1 MAPIKRTSE
10 LDALNVMLTN
20 IGQQPI
26 VNINNTNPQVA
37 LAKTVLNQVTGDV
50 LTEGWTFNREM
61 DYPLT
66 PNGDQE
72 FMLPENV
79 VSWDLRWPTDYD
91 VVIRNGK
98 LYDKRNHTYKFDV
111 DELKLDIIWLFDFED
126 IPNAIRNYITIR
138 ASNLFA
144 MRTTGSTEIAKYG
157 QMEEQQARATALD
170 YETQQGDWNIFQ
182 NPDGTRSFRNYV
194 PSQTL
199 WRF

>member
-1 MAPIKRTSE
+1 MAIQRTSE
-10 LDALNVMLTN
+10 LDALNVLLTN

-26 VNINNTNPQVA
+26 LNIKNTNPQVA
-37 LAKTVLNQVTGDV
+37 LAKTVLNQVVSDV

-79 VSWDLRWPTDYD
+79 VAWDLTWPTDYD
-91 VVIRNGK
+91 VVIRDGK
-98 LYDKRNHTYKFDV
+98 LYDKRNHTYEFDK
-111 DELKLDIIWLFDFED
+111 DTTLKMDIVWLFDFED

-138 ASNLFA
+138 AANLFA

-157 QMEEQQARATALD
+157 QQEEMQARATALD

-194 PSQTL
+194 PAKTL